1 MSKRFSHL
9 TAAAR
14 CLLQTVP
21 VHRLMRPL
29 YGGIGTIF
37 VLHRVRPPSTEPRLP
52 GNARLEVSPAFLA
65 SLVDFVVA
73 SGFDVVSLDEAQ
85 ARLAGKSAARRF
97 VCFTF
102 DDGYADNYEYA
113 YPVFR
118 ERGLPFAVYVA
129 SGYVSRTSMLWH
141 CMLERLLL
149 RHDELRYELDGIPQ
163 VERAATMAEK
173 EALYERLCDIVM
185 GLPAAR
191 WPALFDSLFD
201 DTGIR
206 ADQFHSE
213 VMDWDQV
220 MALSR
225 DPLVTIG
232 AHTVNHYN
240 LALLEESQAHWEIAE
255 SKRIIEQRT
264 GCSVTHFAYPFGLA
278 AHAGEREFRLVE
290 ACGFDT
296 ATTTREGNL
305 FPAHNEHLHCLPR
318 IEVTG
323 RHQDVAFVDICL
335 SGLVSLWR
343 YGPQRVV
350 TA

>member
-1 MSKRFSHL
+1 MSKRFPYL
-9 TAAAR
+9 IAAAR
-14 CLLQTVP
+14 CLLQAVP

-37 VLHRVRPPSTEPRLP
+37 VLHRVRPPSAEPRLP

-65 SLVDFVVA
+65 SLVDFVVDA
-73 SGFDVVSLDEAQ
+73 GFDVVSLDEAH
-85 ARLAGKSAARRF
+85 ARLAGKSADRRF

-129 SGYVSRTSMLWH
+129 SGYVSRSSMLWH
-141 CMLERLLL
+141 YMLERLLL
-149 RHDELRYELDGIPQ
+149 RHNEIRYELDGVPR
-163 VERAATMAEK
+163 VERATTIEEK
-173 EALYERLCDIVM
+173 EALYGRLCNIVM
-185 GLPAAR
+185 GLPSAR

-201 DTGIR
+201 ETGIR
-206 ADQFHSE
+206 PEQFHAE

-220 MALSR
+220 TALSG

-240 LALLEESQAHWEIAE
+240 LALLDEEQARWEIAE

-264 GCSVTHFAYPFGLA
+264 GRRVRHFAYPFGLA

-290 ACGFDT
+290 DCGFDT

-305 FPAHNEHLHCLPR
+305 FPAHSEHLFCLPR

-323 RHQDVAFVDICL
+323 RHQDVAFVDMRL
-335 SGLVSLWR
+335 SGVVSLWR

>member
-1 MSKRFSHL
+1 MSKRFPSL
-9 TAAAR
+9 TAAAHWFLR
-14 CLLQTVP
+14 AVP

-29 YGGIGTIF
+29 YGGIGAIF
-37 VLHRVRPPSTEPRLP
+37 VLHRVRPPTGEPRLL

-65 SLVDFVVA
+65 SLVDFVVDA
-73 SGFDVVSLDEAQ
+73 GFDVVSLDEAH
-85 ARLAGKSAARRF
+85 ARLAGKSTGRRF

-113 YPVFR
+113 YPVFC
-118 ERGLPFAVYVA
+118 ERALPFAVYVA
-129 SGYVSRTSMLWH
+129 SGYVSGSSMLWH

-149 RHDELRYELDGIPQ
+149 RHDEICYELDGVPR
-163 VERAATMAEK
+163 VERAETIEEK
-173 EALYERLCDIVM
+173 EALYARLCGIVM

-191 WPALFDSLFD
+191 WPGLFDSLFD

-206 ADQFHSE
+206 PEQFRSE
-213 VMDWDQV
+213 VMNWDQV
-220 MALSR
+220 SALSR

-240 LALLEESQAHWEIAE
+240 LALLDEEQARWEIAE
-255 SKRIIEQRT
+255 SKQAIERHT
-264 GCSVTHFAYPFGLA
+264 GSSVRHFAYPFGLA

-305 FPAHNEHLHCLPR
+305 FPAHNEHLYCLPR

-323 RHQDVAFVDICL
+323 RHQDVAFVDMRL
-335 SGLVSLWR
+335 SGVVSLWR